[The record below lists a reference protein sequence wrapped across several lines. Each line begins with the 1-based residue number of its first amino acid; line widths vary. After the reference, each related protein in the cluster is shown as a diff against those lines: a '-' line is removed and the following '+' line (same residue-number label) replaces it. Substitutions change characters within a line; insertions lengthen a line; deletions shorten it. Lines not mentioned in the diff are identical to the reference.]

1 LELVDGI
8 AVPEV
13 DDHEATLS
21 GFEIEKTR
29 RLEGIEAK
37 NRPDDI

>member
-8 AVPEV
+8 PVPEV
-13 DDHEATLS
+13 DDHEAILS
-21 GFEIEKTR
+21 GFEVEKSR

-37 NRPDDI
+37 NRLDDI